1 MHSVKTRRR
10 QAQRTCRATQPSVY
24 PLLTHKSLPNSSG
37 QNATCSIVTSPSPV
51 QSPRLRNSNPSVH
64 TSSTLATPS
73 STSSFQPTSTW
84 LGLHRTTS
92 IVAQTPQIS
101 SAPRHAPRQKGKK
114 QRCLLTPRISR
125 VGKTQTA
132 SRSARSH
139 PPTAPPTSAPRAE
152 KCRTRY
158 ASSPAR
164 QISSRKAR
172 QSSPAR
178 TPAHK
183 GNPTPHPPNLHLHAC
198 QPHAFEKKGARPHG
212 SACAGATTPDP
223 SKTPGPT
230 VPPLL
235 RSPIAVPLLRRPRR
249 SREMPELMGGHP
261 CARAR
266 RVHHVAARC

>member
-1 MHSVKTRRR
+1 MHNVKTRRR

-37 QNATCSIVTSPSPV
+37 HIATCSVVTSPSPV
-51 QSPRLRNSNPSVH
+51 QSPRLQNPNPSVH

-92 IVAQTPQIS
+92 IDAHNPQVS
-101 SAPRHAPRQKGKK
+101 SAPRDAPRQKGKK

-125 VGKTQTA
+125 VGKKETA
-132 SRSARSH
+132 SRSARPH

-164 QISSRKAR
+164 QNRLAR
-172 QSSPAR
+172 HGSPPQ
-178 TPAHK
+178 PAHLPAK
-183 GNPTPHPPNLHLHAC
+183 ATPHPTSRPPPPRLPTARIR
-198 QPHAFEKKGARPHG
+198 KKKSARLHG
-212 SACAGATTPDP
+212 SACAGAATPDP

-230 VPPLL
+230 VPPPSSITD
-235 RSPIAVPLLRRPRR
+235 RCAAASTGEKA
-249 SREMPELMGGHP
+249 SRN
-261 CARAR
+261 A
-266 RVHHVAARC
+266 

>member
-178 TPAHK
+178 TPARK
-183 GNPTPHPPNLHLHAC
+183 GNPTPHLQTSTSTPANRTHSKKKAQDHMVRRAPAPPRQTPAKPQAPPYRPFFDHRSLYRC
-198 QPHAFEKKGARPHG
+198 FEG
-212 SACAGATTPDP
+212 
-223 SKTPGPT
+223 
-230 VPPLL
+230 
-235 RSPIAVPLLRRPRR
+235 
-249 SREMPELMGGHP
+249 REGVEKCLN
-261 CARAR
+261 
-266 RVHHVAARC
+266 